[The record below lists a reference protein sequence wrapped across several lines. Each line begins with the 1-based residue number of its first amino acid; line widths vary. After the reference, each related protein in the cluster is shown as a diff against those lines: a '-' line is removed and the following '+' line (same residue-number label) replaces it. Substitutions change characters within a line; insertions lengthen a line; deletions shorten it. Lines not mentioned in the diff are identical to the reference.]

1 MHGDITFVRSRRG
14 GGSRVHPARQAPS
27 PPRSRSS
34 SAPRAT
40 ATRRGRKRGV
50 WRGRPVSCAGP
61 CMPWSRSSPR
71 CRAPDRTGSPLLHLA
86 RPISPHS
93 GTHRVSIS
101 IRIHCLSCPPVS
113 MPVSPIS
120 NLAINWPTLYLT
132 WSMRY
137 HAVLGPR
144 DDRRR
149 PTTAPTGSDDE
160 SIYARGRRRH
170 PHRGRRARGHVT
182 ARPRAA
188 APRRRARAS
197 GPPALR

>member
-1 MHGDITFVRSRRG
+1 
-14 GGSRVHPARQAPS
+14 VHPARQAPS

-101 IRIHCLSCPPVS
+101 VRIHCLSCAPYPWT

-137 HAVLGPR
+137 TRYSDLA
-144 DDRRR
+144 
-149 PTTAPTGSDDE
+149 TSTAPTGGRMTMSR
-160 SIYARGRRRH
+160 YARGRVRTG
-170 PHRGRRARGHVT
+170 PAAGRAAGTCDVT